1 MFSGFAQDLQGMST
15 LHYSAFV
22 LAVTAA
28 LGYLFY
34 LIWRN
39 FHRARLIED
48 TPTARV
54 RSAAQGY
61 VELEG
66 MGRTLPERPVLA
78 PLTKTPCVW
87 YRFKIEKEQHSSRG
101 GSNWAEVESG
111 SSEEPFV
118 FYDTTGDCLV
128 DPRRAEVTPGKKKVW
143 YGKSRWPGGTG
154 RKGLLGMLVGRRYR
168 YTEERID
175 PGPLYVLGWF
185 DTLRSTD
192 RSVSEEVS
200 RLLRDWK
207 QDQASLNARFD
218 NNRDGRIDADEWQQA
233 RRAAQREVVQDRA
246 ARSAQADVNI
256 VRASGHDRYPF
267 LISARA
273 QRSLTGRYR
282 RNAVFSLLGSVLA
295 AGALAWMLVVRLQA

>member
-1 MFSGFAQDLQGMST
+1 MTT
-15 LHYSAFV
+15 LHYSVFV
-22 LAVTAA
+22 LAMMAA

-39 FHRARLIED
+39 FHRARVIED

-66 MGRTLPERPVLA
+66 SGRSLPDRAVIA

-87 YRFKIEKEQHSSRG
+87 FRFKIEREQHSSRG
-101 GSNWAEVESG
+101 GPDWKKVESG

-118 FYDTTGDCLV
+118 FYDNTGDCLV
-128 DPRRAEVTPGKKKVW
+128 DPRKAEFTADIKKVW
-143 YGKSRWPGGTG
+143 YGSSRWPDGVD
-154 RKGLLGMLVGRRYR
+154 RRGLFGVVFGRRYR

-175 PGPLYVLGWF
+175 PGSLYVLGWF

-192 RSVSEEVS
+192 QSVSEEVS
-200 RLLRDWK
+200 KLLRDWK
-207 QDQASLNARFD
+207 QDQTGLKQRFD
-218 NNRDGRIDADEWQQA
+218 KNGDGSIDADEWQQVRQVA
-233 RRAAQREVVQDRA
+233 HREVVQDRA

-256 VRASGHDRYPF
+256 VRASGHDRHPF
-267 LISARA
+267 LISARP
-273 QRSLTGRYR
+273 QQSLSSRYR
-282 RNAVFSLLGSVLA
+282 RYAVFSLLGSVLA
-295 AGALAWMLVVRLQA
+295 VGLLAWMLVVRFQA

>member
-1 MFSGFAQDLQGMST
+1 MLSGFAQDVQVMST
-15 LHYSAFV
+15 LKYAMFV
-22 LAVTAA
+22 LLVTAA

-39 FHRARLIED
+39 FHRARVIED

-66 MGRTLPERPVLA
+66 RGRSLPERQVIA
-78 PLTKTPCVW
+78 PLTKIPCVW

-101 GSNWAEVESG
+101 GSNWTKVESG
-111 SSEEPFV
+111 SSEDPFV
-118 FYDTTGDCLV
+118 FYDRTGDCLV
-128 DPRRAEVTPGKKKVW
+128 DPRQAEVTPGTKKVW
-143 YGKSRWPGGTG
+143 YGKSRWPGGAE

-175 PGPLYVLGWF
+175 PGSLYVLGWF

-192 RSVSEEVS
+192 QSVGAEVS
-200 RLLRDWK
+200 GLLRDWK
-207 QDQASLNARFD
+207 QDQATLNARFD
-218 NNRDGRIDADEWQQA
+218 KNRDGQIDADEWQQA
-233 RRAAQREVVQDRA
+233 RKAAQREVVQDRA
-246 ARSAQADVNI
+246 ARSAQAAVNI

-267 LISARA
+267 LISAKP
-273 QRSLTGRYR
+273 QQSLSSRYR
-282 RNAVFSLLGSVLA
+282 RNAIFSLLGSVFA
-295 AGALAWMLVVRLQA
+295 AGVLAWMLVVRLQA